1 MEYTKD
7 GLYASISV
15 HSTAKELFKLH
26 KPNAQLNLPGPSS
39 ILYNSPLK
47 IKEAKLKNVRDLA
60 SKYVPPD
67 NLWFYNDLKL
77 NDSPYYEGDSDE

>member
-1 MEYTKD
+1 MEYTKN

-15 HSTAKELFKLH
+15 HSTAKELFILH
-26 KPNAQLNLPGPSS
+26 KLNSQLGLPGPSS

-47 IKEAKLKNVRDLA
+47 IKEAKLKDVRDLA

-67 NLWFYNDLKL
+67 NLWFYNDLES
-77 NDSPYYEGDSDE
+77 NDLPNENDSDE

>member
-15 HSTAKELFKLH
+15 HSTAKELFKLQ
-26 KPNAQLNLPGPSS
+26 KPNVQLSLPGSLS

-47 IKEAKLKNVRDLA
+47 IKEAKLKDVRDLA

-67 NLWFYNDLKL
+67 NLWFYNDLKS
-77 NDSPYYEGDSDE
+77 NDLPYEDNSDE